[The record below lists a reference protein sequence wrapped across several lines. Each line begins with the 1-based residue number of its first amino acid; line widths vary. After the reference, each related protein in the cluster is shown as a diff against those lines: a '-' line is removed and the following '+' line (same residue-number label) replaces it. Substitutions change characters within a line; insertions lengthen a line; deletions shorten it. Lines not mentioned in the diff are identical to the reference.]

1 MDKTNKISQTISR
14 IVCIIFIF
22 LGILMLGSFIFN
34 NKRVPGILRYKPIV
48 AKKDITMSNIKKGNL
63 IVIKDI
69 DVNDYE
75 INDIIVY
82 KKNKKNIVSKIEK
95 IENYYNDKEF
105 LLSNSETTYKDNIQG
120 KVIVKI
126 PLLGYLVIFLQSIA
140 GVIITILGIIL
151 SYIWYKSKTKEA

>member
-1 MDKTNKISQTISR
+1 
-14 IVCIIFIF
+14 
-22 LGILMLGSFIFN
+22 MLGSFIFN

-151 SYIWYKSKTKEA
+151 SYIWYKSKTNELES

>member
-1 MDKTNKISQTISR
+1 
-14 IVCIIFIF
+14 
-22 LGILMLGSFIFN
+22 MLGSFIFN

-48 AKKDITMSNIKKGNL
+48 TKKNISMPNIKKGNF
-63 IVIKDI
+63 IIIKDI
-69 DVNDYE
+69 DINNYE

-151 SYIWYKSKTKEA
+151 SYIWYKYKTKEA

>member
-1 MDKTNKISQTISR
+1 
-14 IVCIIFIF
+14 
-22 LGILMLGSFIFN
+22 MLGSFIFN

-48 AKKDITMSNIKKGNL
+48 TKKNISMPNIKKGNL

-151 SYIWYKSKTKEA
+151 SYIWYKYKTKEA

>member
-1 MDKTNKISQTISR
+1 
-14 IVCIIFIF
+14 
-22 LGILMLGSFIFN
+22 MLGSFIFN

-151 SYIWYKSKTKEA
+151 SYIWYKYKTKEA

>member
-1 MDKTNKISQTISR
+1 
-14 IVCIIFIF
+14 
-22 LGILMLGSFIFN
+22 MLGSFIFN